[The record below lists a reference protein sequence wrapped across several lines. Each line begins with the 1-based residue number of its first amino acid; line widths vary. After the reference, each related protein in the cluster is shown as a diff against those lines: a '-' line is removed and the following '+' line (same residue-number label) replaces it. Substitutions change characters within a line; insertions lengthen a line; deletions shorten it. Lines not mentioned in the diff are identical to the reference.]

1 MRTRLKICCIGSQ
14 HEARLAIRAG
24 VDALG
29 LVGAMP
35 SGPGVI
41 ADDAIRAIALAM
53 PAAVSGLLLTQER
66 TAEAIAQHVSRCAV
80 STVQVVNHVDPEELG
95 RLRAMMPWLRIVQV
109 IHVESADA
117 LGLLGAYERHA
128 DTFLLDSGSPA
139 AAVPLLGGT
148 GRVHDWS
155 VSAEFVR
162 RSELPV
168 FLAGGLTPENVGE
181 AIRLVQP
188 YGLDIC
194 SGIRSDGVLDERKLQ
209 RYVAAVDAAHA
220 RPEGGRDTDPHL
232 QRPMHP

>member
-1 MRTRLKICCIGSQ
+1 MMRTRLKICCIGSEY
-14 HEARLAIRAG
+14 EARLAIRAG

-41 ADDAIRAIALAM
+41 ADDAIRAIALVM
-53 PAAVSGLLLTQER
+53 PAAVSGFLLTQER
-66 TAEAIAQHVSRCAV
+66 TAEAIAHHVSRCAV

-95 RLRAMMPWLRIVQV
+95 RLRAMMPWLRVVQV
-109 IHVESADA
+109 IHVEGADA
-117 LGLLGAYERHA
+117 LELLRAYEPHVHS
-128 DTFLLDSGSPA
+128 FLLDSGSPG

-155 VSAEFVR
+155 ISAEFVR
-162 RSELPV
+162 RSVLPV

-194 SGIRSDGVLDERKLQ
+194 SGIRTDGLLDEGKLQ
-209 RYVAAVDAAHA
+209 RYVAAVNAADQH
-220 RPEGGRDTDPHL
+220 RDRL
-232 QRPMHP
+232 